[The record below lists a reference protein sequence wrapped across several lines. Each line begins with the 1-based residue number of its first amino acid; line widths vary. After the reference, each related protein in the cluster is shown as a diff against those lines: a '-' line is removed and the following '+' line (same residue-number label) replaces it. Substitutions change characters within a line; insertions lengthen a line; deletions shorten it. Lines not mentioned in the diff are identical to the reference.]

1 MSRCTCAMRHAEGLC
16 TRVYRW
22 YGHYYRRKMWTC
34 VQACAWTAP
43 GCIHICMQ
51 KKSGA
56 HQIMS
61 GKPQATRT
69 NPRTPVVCSS
79 QCSPPHTNVGSACY
93 IVMAHMVMAHMVMA
107 QPTLAAA
114 HQRRI
119 RLFQHGHV
127 STHAHGDVLDSRT
140 NMCTSICVAVNMC
153 IGRVQIMPPLLL
165 K

>member
-1 MSRCTCAMRHAEGLC
+1 MR
-16 TRVYRW
+16 
-22 YGHYYRRKMWTC
+22 K
-34 VQACAWTAP
+34 ACAHA
-43 GCIHICMQ
+43 CIDGMGIITNARCGHVCRHVRGLHQ
-51 KKSGA
+51 AAYTYVCKKSGA

-61 GKPQATRT
+61 GKPQATRR

-93 IVMAHMVMAHMVMA
+93 IVMAHMVMAHVVMAYIAMA

-153 IGRVQIMPPLLL
+153 IGRVQIMPLPLL